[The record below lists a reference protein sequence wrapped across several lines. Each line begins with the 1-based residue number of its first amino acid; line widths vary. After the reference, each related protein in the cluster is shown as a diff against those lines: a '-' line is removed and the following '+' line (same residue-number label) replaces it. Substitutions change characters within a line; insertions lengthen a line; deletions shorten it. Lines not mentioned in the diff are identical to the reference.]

1 MAQIWLYNTQKVWDY
16 SVTNSAGPQWF
27 SYSTKSIE
35 FNLQYII
42 LASCFRPNDY
52 FRGAGSPRVY
62 LGMGSPA
69 RPENSRPGWAKSAHG
84 ARLGPK
90 MHVLPKDGPG
100 FFGLRAG
107 IGPRFFARRLGHKR
121 LGPRLLALGFFWS
134 GPTRKIPR
142 YTREYPPQ
150 LRICDSSKEN
160 ACDPATDRVAR
171 IGRPT
176 SRSRVA

>member
-1 MAQIWLYNTQKVWDY
+1 
-16 SVTNSAGPQWF
+16 
-27 SYSTKSIE
+27 
-35 FNLQYII
+35 
-42 LASCFRPNDY
+42 
-52 FRGAGSPRVY
+52 
-62 LGMGSPA
+62 MGSPA

-142 YTREYPPQ
+142 YTASTLPSSGSATRAKLHIS
-150 LRICDSSKEN
+150 LRSPLPFRSIRMRLNPLLSHH
-160 ACDPATDRVAR
+160 RVPSTF
-171 IGRPT
+171 GRPP
-176 SRSRVA
+176 S